1 MGNHVKKGGSTMKRS
16 ISVSA
21 MGRLVFFSLLM
32 LCLFQPQ
39 MAWADPPQGVQL
51 KYNLN
56 AQILFVT
63 ITHSSLMNGSH
74 YVKWVEIKKNGR
86 IVSIQTYKEQPASD
100 TFTYLYKIQGVEDD
114 TFEVTAA
121 CNLYG
126 TKSSAALTV
135 TK

>member
-1 MGNHVKKGGSTMKRS
+1 MKRN
-16 ISVSA
+16 ISVSEICHC
-21 MGRLVFFSLLM
+21 VFFSLLM

-39 MAWADPPQGVQL
+39 IAWADPPQGIQL

-56 AQILFVT
+56 AQILYVT

-74 YVKWVEIKKNGR
+74 YVKWIEIKRNGR
-86 IVSIQTYKEQPASD
+86 MVSIQTYKEQPAGG
-100 TFTYLYKIQGVEDD
+100 TFTYTYNIPGVEDD

-121 CNLYG
+121 CNLWG
-126 TKSSAALTV
+126 NKSSAVLTV

>member
-1 MGNHVKKGGSTMKRS
+1 MKRNIS
-16 ISVSA
+16 IS
-21 MGRLVFFSLLM
+21 GICRFVFFGLLI

-39 MAWADPPQGVQL
+39 TAWADPPQAIQL

-74 YVKWVEIKKNGR
+74 YVKWIEVKKNGR
-86 IVSIQTYKEQPASD
+86 VVSIQTYKEQPASD
-100 TFTYLYKIQGVEDD
+100 TFTYLYRIQGVEDD

-126 TKSSAALTV
+126 NKSSAVLTV